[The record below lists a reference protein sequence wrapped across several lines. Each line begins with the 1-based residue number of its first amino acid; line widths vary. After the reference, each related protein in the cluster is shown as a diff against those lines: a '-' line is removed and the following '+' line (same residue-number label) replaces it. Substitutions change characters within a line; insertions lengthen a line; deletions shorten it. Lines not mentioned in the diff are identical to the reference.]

1 MRAVDCPMLEEG
13 RLNIP
18 DMGSS
23 MPKMGIQKRP
33 SKQVSR
39 QASLAD
45 ALFSRTQQ
53 GVLGL
58 LFGQPDRSSYATE
71 IIGRLRAGSGAV
83 QRELSR
89 LESSGLVTVTRI
101 GTQKHFQANPA
112 SPLFGELTGIAQK
125 TVGLAEPIRAAL
137 HSLLPRLDA
146 AFVFGSVAKR
156 ADTALSDIDLMII
169 GNELEYADV
178 FSALEPAGNRLGRT
192 INPTIYSRAE
202 WKRRLKQ
209 GNAFV
214 TRVAAQPKLWIHG
227 SNDVL
232 GT

>member
-1 MRAVDCPMLEEG
+1 M
-13 RLNIP
+13 
-18 DMGSS
+18 
-23 MPKMGIQKRP
+23 
-33 SKQVSR
+33 
-39 QASLAD
+39 
-45 ALFSRTQQ
+45 
-53 GVLGL
+53 
-58 LFGQPDRSSYATE
+58 FGQPDRSFYSTE

-112 SPLFGELTGIAQK
+112 SPLFAELTGIAQK

-137 HSLLPRLDA
+137 QSLLPRLDA

-169 GNELEYADV
+169 GDKLEYADV
-178 FSALEPAGNRLGRT
+178 FSALEAASNRLGRT

-214 TRVAAQPKLWIHG
+214 ARVAAQPKLWIHG
-227 SNDVL
+227 SDDVL